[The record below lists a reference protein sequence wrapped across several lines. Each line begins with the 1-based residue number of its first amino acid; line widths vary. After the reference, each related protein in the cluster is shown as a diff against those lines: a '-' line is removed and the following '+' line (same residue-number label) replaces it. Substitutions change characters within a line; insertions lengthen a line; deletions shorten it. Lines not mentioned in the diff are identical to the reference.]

1 MSTDK
6 LKLSKI
12 SNITFNTK
20 GKNIVLISKNKW
32 ENLKETLFLSSIS
45 GYVENINKIRNN
57 ENWSIAKE
65 YNQNEEW
72 QYYKMS

>member
-12 SNITFNTK
+12 SNIMFNTK